1 MTLEMVIGAV
11 GIVVAAITFIAGMLA
26 FSALDKPSVER
37 GPGQD
42 SDRGRTSLGP
52 PSLTGRKPM
61 LRSGDVP
68 AGLWL
73 GTAVG
78 ALAVSVGLAR
88 NPTEEAVVAIVGLV
102 VCALVF
108 VSVVSRILS
117 GRSRSP
123 EVNGESVAAL
133 DGPGGTAP
141 GRQEPWDPSD
151 SGCPRSSRWRR

>member
-1 MTLEMVIGAV
+1 
-11 GIVVAAITFIAGMLA
+11 
-26 FSALDKPSVER
+26 
-37 GPGQD
+37 
-42 SDRGRTSLGP
+42 
-52 PSLTGRKPM
+52 M

-133 DGPGGTAP
+133 AVPVALLPVDKSHGIFVGL
-141 GRQEPWDPSD
+141 WVPSILALAAVMLLI
-151 SGCPRSSRWRR
+151 RRARRP